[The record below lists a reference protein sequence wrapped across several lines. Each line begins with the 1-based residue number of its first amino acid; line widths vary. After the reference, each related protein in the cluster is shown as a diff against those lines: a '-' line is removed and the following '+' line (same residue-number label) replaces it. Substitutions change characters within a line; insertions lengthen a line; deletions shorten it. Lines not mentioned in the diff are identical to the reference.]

1 MMLEVRSIE
10 DVDSEFLVRL
20 RDLREIRALE
30 KEYRNLFESIA
41 DAVFIGDPETGQ
53 ILQANRQAAE
63 LTGYS
68 LGELIGQ
75 DFDKV
80 HSLSWETVL
89 QDLSSAA
96 EQALAGIEID
106 LIGKD
111 AVCVPVE
118 MHIGIV
124 ARDDDQF
131 YIETL
136 INISKRRELEQHMRG
151 LRAEW
156 DSFMRHELRSPLTPI
171 LAFSQMLMEDFP
183 DIQADAR
190 VVKYLD
196 SIWQGGKRPERLLD
210 MTREV
215 QQYERGE
222 IPMHAMAGDVYK
234 TIETSVMDA
243 GQGVDEAS
251 GDARICVERHG
262 PDPLTVV
269 HDVQILQRALA
280 NLMKNALEHDDGLV
294 IVNVS
299 DLGED
304 VEVRVTNGGDPI
316 PPDRLATIFE
326 KFNTTK
332 RASKGTGLGTTI
344 ARLFVEAHSGTIDV
358 TSSES
363 DGTTF
368 TIRIPVDGPAAALES
383 EAF

>member
-1 MMLEVRSIE
+1 MNKPTPTSLAHTSGLYRQLFDASPDLLLTIDHAGRVGVANARVEDLLGYSAEALGERAVSELLNRDSHSDFEVVLRGVREGTTMPEVEVGVLSVDGRRVPMMLEVRSIE

-196 SIWQGGKRPERLLD
+196 SILQGGKRLERLLD
-210 MTREV
+210 TTREV

-234 TIETSVMDA
+234 ND
-243 GQGVDEAS
+243 
-251 GDARICVERHG
+251 
-262 PDPLTVV
+262 
-269 HDVQILQRALA
+269 
-280 NLMKNALEHDDGLV
+280 
-294 IVNVS
+294 
-299 DLGED
+299 
-304 VEVRVTNGGDPI
+304 
-316 PPDRLATIFE
+316 
-326 KFNTTK
+326 
-332 RASKGTGLGTTI
+332 
-344 ARLFVEAHSGTIDV
+344 
-358 TSSES
+358 
-363 DGTTF
+363 
-368 TIRIPVDGPAAALES
+368 
-383 EAF
+383 